1 VSQSLLLDDCES
13 SDAEFSGQEGPSFCS
28 RPTPVTAVPESL
40 RAFVGDGTSEHQSG
54 IVPRSS
60 RVTNSVRP
68 SSDSLDQEFFA
79 AVPKPSLPPSI
90 LPVAAPRPVSRARMV
105 LSLLLFVTL
114 FGGVAL
120 LLVLALLKKFALSP
134 GAFVALV

>member
-90 LPVAAPRPVSRARMV
+90 LPPAAPRPVSRARMV

-114 FGGVAL
+114 FGSVAL
-120 LLVLALLKKFALSP
+120 LLVLALLKKFALSSS
-134 GAFVALV
+134 AFVALV